1 MIPSMIFDKNKEKQ
15 KAALFSMLASFAMT
29 ISKFVIGFL
38 TGSLGILSEAIH
50 SLVDF
55 MATIIT
61 YFAVK
66 LSGEPRD
73 HNHHYGHDKVE
84 SLAALVETGLLFG
97 TSFWVMYEAVLRVFG
112 KGNVHV
118 DVTWYALLVIIVS
131 IAIDFNRSR
140 NLQRVAK
147 LTGSQALEADAL
159 HFASDMYSSLAV
171 LVGLVFTYFGF
182 TFADS
187 LSAGIVSLMI
197 FSAGIELGK
206 RSLSVLMDEAPEGVS
221 QNICKLAKTIE
232 GVVGVKDVNVRSL
245 DGSRIFT
252 DICVYLEGSK
262 TLHDASAVKQEV
274 ENVIAA
280 SYEGAHII
288 VHIDTRKA

>member
-29 ISKFVIGFL
+29 ISKFIVGFL

-118 DVTWYALLVIIVS
+118 DVTWYALLVIVVS

-187 LSAGIVSLMI
+187 LSAGVVSLMI

>member
-1 MIPSMIFDKNKEKQ
+1 MIIDKNKEKK
-15 KAALFSMLASFAMT
+15 KAAFFSMLASLGMT
-29 ISKFVIGFL
+29 VAKFIVGFL

-55 MATIIT
+55 MATIVT

-66 LSGEPRD
+66 LSGEPAD

-118 DVTWYALLVIIVS
+118 DVTWYALAVIIAS

-140 NLQRVAK
+140 NLKRVARQ
-147 LTGSQALEADAL
+147 TGSQALEADAL
-159 HFASDMYSSLAV
+159 HFQSDMYSSLAV
-171 LVGLVFTYFGF
+171 LVGLLLTRFGF
-182 TFADS
+182 AFADS
-187 LSAGIVSLMI
+187 LSACIVSLMI

-206 RSLSVLMDEAPEGVS
+206 RSLAVLMDEAPVGVS
-221 QNICKLAKTIE
+221 QNICKLAKSVE

-252 DICVYLEGSK
+252 DICVYLEGET
-262 TLHDASAVKQEV
+262 TLHAASLVKSNV
-274 ENVIAA
+274 EKVIAEN
-280 SYEGAHII
+280 YNDAHII
-288 VHIDTRKA
+288 VHIDARKK